1 MKRLVIEIPEPGDER
16 YQRCGFDVVDE
27 QDRRANGLNFDEML
41 GQVVSITHPKL
52 DGRPQ
57 YAMKTREEW
66 SADMAARM
74 SRNTQASVLAAALG
88 APESEPLDDLPF

>member
-57 YAMKTREEW
+57 YAMKTSHEW
-66 SADMAARM
+66 AADSAARM
-74 SRNTQASVLAAALG
+74 SRQTQSAVLAAALG
-88 APESEPLDDLPF
+88 ATTPDALDDLHF